1 MELPTSQV
9 RAYNEHTSRPWSPQG
24 RPTVNTAG
32 LPHPA
37 SSAPSVETSP
47 HPSSVSHSAHAS
59 PWLQHI
65 SLSASNQPSSVP
77 SMLQHSVPP
86 PPHPGDTSVQHGSV
100 SNMPNHDWGNMFS
113 SPLDPSTFHAL
124 AASGVLPPANGGV
137 PSSLPARSVRSPN
150 EFSANV
156 RIPPLNTK
164 DIGRPGAGQGLP
176 GHWSNAPSPYSSTP
190 STSQRASPLHFRPGS
205 GSQPY
210 GKRRSPVNGLPQYGP
225 IAMPPS
231 GSSMANSHPYEN
243 HRIQD
248 GRDGG
253 PHSRRSSLSHQLNGP
268 GLPGPTG
275 HYDVPLGPMNDGNL
289 DTFSASFPSAP
300 SSLDFGGSVH
310 HSNERSNASLPP
322 SLWMSPAS
330 VSSSVP
336 SSSLHLTGPSYPPL
350 TQITVPRHGS
360 ISDSLGGSTQ
370 SPTSLS
376 FYGDSAKSSA
386 PTSASSPKAKMLSD
400 LFTDDFF
407 PHASPLETARP
418 QNFPSPRLSGSPDL
432 KAAELAAGETDPE
445 ILQRDDPLAT
455 QVWKMYARTKATLPH
470 AQRME
475 NITWRM
481 MALALKKKKED
492 EERIAR
498 GEQPLNEG
506 PNIDGSNVDIDKVQE
521 EAEERGR
528 PVDKGTT
535 RVKVV
540 GFDGANQ
547 DGIDDNDDVVPMDWR
562 AMSRSRSRVPMDWRP
577 ASRSRSRP
585 PMMGIQSADQN
596 AIKFPTGS
604 PHKGSSSSTI
614 PIPGASS
621 SRLGISAVLE
631 ASEPDPT
638 PSFSATD
645 SPPAH
650 PSSLPASGL
659 LSRISA
665 SGAASQEHRAF
676 PKHVRKTSF
685 DHTVAREGI
694 FNGVSG
700 RHQVNGK
707 PLSPESLLGL
717 KRRAEG
723 PHAESMLR
731 GDQVNVLPHPDRIDA
746 HEPELF
752 RRNSPPFPSSSF
764 SFNFPSSYDTSY
776 DMFGATHTLPPP
788 NIPASL
794 PPLKGIRSPDLSFH
808 DPLRAP
814 IPSGFSPAVGPGG
827 EGLSAPALA
836 ASHAVAEGFAQ
847 LNHGS
852 FGAIEDSSLD
862 YNHLAGMMYPGLDSG
877 LAVGPYTHV
886 DPHQIL
892 PLDTDGGFQSFHPSP
907 SSDGW
912 GNGVNSSS
920 NASPE
925 PYNHS
930 NASTPPSADHQG
942 QRNQPRKIASSKRV
956 QDSARNGNRKNSP
969 EVGRNGNGEEDA
981 NPTVCTNCQTTNT
994 PLWRRDPEGQP
1005 LCNACGLFFK
1015 LHGVVRP
1022 LSLKTDVIKKRNRAS
1037 GTPHGASRK
1046 GSAGLPK
1053 ITSSASRPRAATTSS
1068 MPMGL
1073 HGSRLSP
1080 TARIGAG
1087 AANMSMKRQRRT
1099 STSVAMQ
1106 ASSGRKPGDEGIG
1119 A

>member
-1 MELPTSQV
+1 
-9 RAYNEHTSRPWSPQG
+9 
-24 RPTVNTAG
+24 
-32 LPHPA
+32 
-37 SSAPSVETSP
+37 
-47 HPSSVSHSAHAS
+47 
-59 PWLQHI
+59 
-65 SLSASNQPSSVP
+65 
-77 SMLQHSVPP
+77 
-86 PPHPGDTSVQHGSV
+86 
-100 SNMPNHDWGNMFS
+100 MPNHDWGNMFS
-113 SPLDPSTFHAL
+113 APLDPSTFHAL
-124 AASGVLPPANGGV
+124 AASGVLPPPNAGM

-164 DIGRPGAGQGLP
+164 DIGRPGAGQGLS

-231 GSSMANSHPYEN
+231 GSSMANALPYDN
-243 HRIQD
+243 HRTLD

-268 GLPGPTG
+268 GLPGPRD
-275 HYDVPLGPMNDGNL
+275 HYDVPLGPMNDGHL
-289 DTFSASFPSAP
+289 DSFSASFPSTL
-300 SSLDFGGSVH
+300 SSLDFGGSMH
-310 HSNERSNASLPP
+310 HSSERSNPSLPP

-330 VSSSVP
+330 VPSSLS
-336 SSSLHLTGPSYPPL
+336 SSSLHVTGPSYPSL

-360 ISDSLGGSTQ
+360 LSDSLGGSTQ

-376 FYGDSAKSSA
+376 FYGDSAKSST

-400 LFTDDFF
+400 LFADDFF
-407 PHASPLETARP
+407 PRASPLETARP

-432 KAAELAAGETDPE
+432 QAAELAAGDADPE
-445 ILQRDDPLAT
+445 MLQREDPLAT

-498 GEQPLNEG
+498 GEAPRNEG
-506 PNIDGSNVDIDKVQE
+506 INVDGSNVDTGRLQE

-528 PVDKGTT
+528 SIDKGKA

-547 DGIDDNDDVVPMDWR
+547 DDTDDNDDVVPMDWR

-585 PMMGIQSADQN
+585 PMMGIQSTDQN
-596 AIKFPTGS
+596 AIKFPSGHS
-604 PHKGSSSSTI
+604 PKGSSI

-621 SRLGISAVLE
+621 SRPGISAVLE
-631 ASEPDPT
+631 APEPDLNHSYSGGNT
-638 PSFSATD
+638 S
-645 SPPAH
+645 PAH

-659 LSRISA
+659 LSRMSA
-665 SGAASQEHRAF
+665 SAAASPEHRAF

-694 FNGVSG
+694 FSG
-700 RHQVNGK
+700 
-707 PLSPESLLGL
+707 
-717 KRRAEG
+717 RRAEG

-731 GDQVNVLPHPDRIDA
+731 GDQVTVLPHADRIDA
-746 HEPELF
+746 PEPELF

-764 SFNFPSSYDTSY
+764 SFNFPSSYDTTY
-776 DMFGATHTLPPP
+776 DMFGSTNTLPHP
-788 NIPASL
+788 NISTSL
-794 PPLKGIRSPDLSFH
+794 PPLKDIRSPDLSFH

-814 IPSGFSPAVGPGG
+814 IPGGFSPTVGPGG

-847 LNHGS
+847 LNPAN

-862 YNHLAGMMYPGLDSG
+862 YNHLAGMMYPGLDTG

-892 PLDTDGGFQSFHPSP
+892 PLDSDGGFQSFHPSP

-930 NASTPPSADHQG
+930 NASTPPSTDNQG
-942 QRNQPRKIASSKRV
+942 QRNQPRRIASSKRV
-956 QDSARNGNRKNSP
+956 QDAARSGNRKNSP
-969 EVGRNGNGEEDA
+969 EVGRSGNGEEES

-1053 ITSSASRPRAATTSS
+1053 ISSTASRPRAATTSS
-1068 MPMGL
+1068 MPTGL
-1073 HGSRLSP
+1073 HGSRMSP
-1080 TARIGAG
+1080 TARVTAGIGN
-1087 AANMSMKRQRRT
+1087 NMSMKRQRRT
-1099 STSVAMQ
+1099 STSVTMQ
-1106 ASSGRKPGDEGIG
+1106 TSSGRKPGDEGIG

>member
-1 MELPTSQV
+1 MEFPSSPV
-9 RAYNEHTSRPWSPQG
+9 RAYNEHITRPWSPQG
-24 RPTVNTAG
+24 RPTVTTSG
-32 LPHPA
+32 LEHPS

-47 HPSSVSHSAHAS
+47 HSSSVSHSAHAS
-59 PWLQHI
+59 PWAQHI
-65 SLSASNQPSSVP
+65 SLSGSHHPTSVP
-77 SMLQHSVPP
+77 PMLQHPVP
-86 PPHPGDTSVQHGSV
+86 PPHPGDTSGQHGSMT
-100 SNMPNHDWGNMFS
+100 NMPNHEWGNMFS

-124 AASGVLPPANGGV
+124 AASGVLPPVNAGL
-137 PSSLPARSVRSPN
+137 PSSLPARSPRSPN

-164 DIGRPGAGQGLP
+164 DIGRPGAGQGLS

-225 IAMPPS
+225 INMPPS
-231 GSSMANSHPYEN
+231 GSSMANSLPYDN
-243 HRIQD
+243 HRLQD
-248 GRDGG
+248 SRDGG

-268 GLPGPTG
+268 GLPGPSNQF
-275 HYDVPLGPMNDGNL
+275 DVPLGPLNEGSL
-289 DTFSASFPSAP
+289 DSFSAPFPPAP
-300 SSLDFGGSVH
+300 SSLDYGGNMH
-310 HSNERSNASLPP
+310 HPRERSHPSLPP
-322 SLWMSPAS
+322 SLWMSHTP
-330 VSSSVP
+330 VP
-336 SSSLHLTGPSYPPL
+336 SHSVNLHGPSYPAL

-360 ISDSLGGSTQ
+360 LTDSLGGSTQ
-370 SPTSLS
+370 SPTNLSL
-376 FYGDSAKSSA
+376 YGESAKSSA
-386 PTSASSPKAKMLSD
+386 PTSAGSPKAKILSD
-400 LFTDDFF
+400 LFSDDLF

-418 QNFPSPRLSGSPDL
+418 QSFSSPRLSGSPDL
-432 KAAELAAGETDPE
+432 KAAELADGETDPE
-445 ILQRDDPLAT
+445 KLQKEDPLAT
-455 QVWKMYARTKATLPH
+455 QVWKMYARTKANLPY

-498 GEQPLNEG
+498 GELPLNEDQDPETG
-506 PNIDGSNVDIDKVQE
+506 NVDFSKVKE

-528 PVDKGTT
+528 PIDKGKA
-535 RVKVV
+535 RVQVV

-547 DGIDDNDDVVPMDWR
+547 DGTDDNDDVVPMDWR

-585 PMMGIQSADQN
+585 PMTGIQSTD
-596 AIKFPTGS
+596 AIKFPSFS
-604 PHKGSSSSTI
+604 PPKGSTASSTI
-614 PIPGASS
+614 PIPGTSS
-621 SRLGISAVLE
+621 SRPGISAVLE
-631 ASEPDPT
+631 AVETESD
-638 PSFSATD
+638 PSFSSGN

-659 LSRISA
+659 LSRLSA
-665 SGAASQEHRAF
+665 SATASPEQRAF

-694 FNGVSG
+694 FSGVSG

-707 PLSPESLLGL
+707 PLSPESLGM

-731 GDQVNVLPHPDRIDA
+731 GDQPSVLPHPDRIDA
-746 HEPELF
+746 PEPELF

-764 SFNFPSSYDTSY
+764 SFNFPSSYDTSF
-776 DMFGATHTLPPP
+776 DMFGSTNTLPHP
-788 NIPASL
+788 NISASL
-794 PPLKGIRSPDLSFH
+794 PPLKDIRSPSLSFH

-814 IPSGFSPAVGPGG
+814 IPGGFSPTVGPGS

-847 LNHGS
+847 LNPAN

-862 YNHLAGMMYPGLDSG
+862 YNHLAGMMYPGLNEALG
-877 LAVGPYTHV
+877 VGPYTHV

-892 PLDTDGGFQSFHPSP
+892 PLEAEGGFQSFHPSP

-930 NASTPPSADHQG
+930 NASTPPSADNQG
-942 QRNQPRKIASSKRV
+942 QRNQSRKIASSKRV
-956 QDSARNGNRKNSP
+956 QDAARSGNRKNP
-969 EVGRNGNGEEDA
+969 EVGRSGNGEEDA

-1005 LCNACGLFFK
+1005 LCNACGLFYK

-1053 ITSSASRPRAATTSS
+1053 ISSSASRPRAATTSS

-1080 TARIGAG
+1080 TARMGGAT
-1087 AANMSMKRQRRT
+1087 ANNVSMKRQRRT
-1099 STSVAMQ
+1099 SASVSMQ
-1106 ASSGRKPGDEGIG
+1106 SSSGRKPGDEGIG